1 MPVHYLAVLSGLHIS
16 LVVNYLR
23 LYVCVYIYIY
33 IHMLRIREKFCFFS
47 KVSFQGRQ
55 LFLGFYKLMEQACQ
69 IVFMREETGRYLGLQ
84 TEGYWA
90 IMFFIELL

>member
-1 MPVHYLAVLSGLHIS
+1 MHVYTQHI
-16 LVVNYLR
+16 
-23 LYVCVYIYIY
+23 YV
-33 IHMLRIREKFCFFS
+33 REMSFFLFFS
-47 KVSFQGRQ
+47 EVSFQGRQ

-69 IVFMREETGRYLGLQ
+69 IVFMREETGRWLGLQ

>member
-1 MPVHYLAVLSGLHIS
+1 M
-16 LVVNYLR
+16 
-23 LYVCVYIYIY
+23 CVYEY
-33 IHMLRIREKFCFFS
+33 IHIHTHTHSTYICKRKVFLFFS

-69 IVFMREETGRYLGLQ
+69 VVFMREETGRWLALQ

-90 IMFFIELL
+90 IMVFIELL